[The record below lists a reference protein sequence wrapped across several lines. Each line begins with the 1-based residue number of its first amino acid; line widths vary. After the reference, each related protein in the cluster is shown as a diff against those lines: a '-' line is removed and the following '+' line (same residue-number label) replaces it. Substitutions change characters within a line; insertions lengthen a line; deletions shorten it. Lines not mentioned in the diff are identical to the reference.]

1 MKPIHFSL
9 RTVLLAAALLLLIP
23 GVTVLAQEIITS
35 AEPGYVSPEAAF
47 APNPA
52 DPDYIDPTL
61 NAADPNVTY
70 YYTFVAGSTLR
81 PRNSTADWHIDSNG
95 GCLYTNALN
104 EIFNVDL
111 QLPNGATIEYL
122 RLYYYDTSASD
133 NRAWVTSY
141 DGAGNYND
149 LITVASTGDTGY
161 GNTLSSSPS
170 VVVDTL
176 SNSYLLNWRSYTA
189 GNTSQLCGLRV
200 FYSTNP

>member
-47 APNPA
+47 APDPA
-52 DPDYIDPTL
+52 APDYINPALD
-61 NAADPNVTY
+61 AADLNITY
-70 YYTFVAGSTLR
+70 HYAFVAGSALR
-81 PRNSTADWHIDSNG
+81 PRNSTADWMVASSG
-95 GCLYTNALN
+95 GCLYTNALG

-111 QLPNGATIEYL
+111 QLPDGATIEFL
-122 RLYYYDTSASD
+122 RLYYYDTSADD

-141 DGAGNYND
+141 DGAGNYSD
-149 LITVASTGDTGY
+149 LITVASTGNVGY
-161 GNTLSSSPS
+161 GQALSASPS
-170 VVVDTL
+170 VVVDNY
-176 SNSYLLNWRSYTA
+176 SNNYVLQWTSDTA

-200 FYSTNP
+200 FYSTTP